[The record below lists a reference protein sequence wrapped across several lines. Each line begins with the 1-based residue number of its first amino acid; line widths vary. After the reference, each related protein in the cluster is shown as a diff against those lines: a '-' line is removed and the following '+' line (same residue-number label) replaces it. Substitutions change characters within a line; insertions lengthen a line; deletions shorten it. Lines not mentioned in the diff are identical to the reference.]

1 MGNVMKATKA
11 FIYTLAILLAACTD
25 RVDYG
30 ALLMQADS
38 LLTVRPD
45 SALTVLDGIPSGKLR
60 TDADRAYHALL
71 LTQARDKNYVK
82 QKDDSLILSAIAYY
96 DRTSNM
102 EMRARSYYYGGCVYR
117 DLRDDT
123 KAMSHFL
130 TAKKLAENGKD
141 LCLLSLICNNIGYML
156 YTNDLN
162 EQADS
167 VYQEVQQIAVQLK
180 DSLLQAETL
189 LQRGMIQMEKGKRFY
204 PKAERL
210 MLQAYRM
217 TKLLNNHLLSKRTMY
232 SLSSLYSRME
242 KGREAV
248 EFAKQNLA
256 LQDDTMHCYS
266 TYQLLGNAY
275 YESHQYDSATFYL
288 RKALPSQ
295 SYATK
300 AGVYGRLSDIAKAS
314 ENFQESLELAKMH
327 TIYLDSLRNARSQQ
341 AYGMIGAEKEVQ
353 MLHQQKEHESSVN
366 TYNCLL
372 FLFAIVVLLLLLF
385 IRNRNRHK
393 TLRLQ
398 EEKDRL
404 KEIQAMVQRQN
415 AQLEEEQR
423 QKTER
428 ITYLEKELAQLHYS
442 TIQKEKLRN
451 ELKTLDQ
458 ERQSLL
464 KSTQVYSN
472 VELKMKRIAQDYKER
487 DQSELRMEKDDW
499 MQLVAETDR
508 RWNGITLKLY
518 SRYNLSQE
526 EVHLCCLYLTDV
538 PVSHF
543 GYLLN
548 CQRDTIYKKA
558 NRIVEKRMGFAH
570 GVTSLQKALKELCQE
585 EKQPF
590 IHV

>member
-1 MGNVMKATKA
+1 
-11 FIYTLAILLAACTD
+11 
-25 RVDYG
+25 
-30 ALLMQADS
+30 
-38 LLTVRPD
+38 
-45 SALTVLDGIPSGKLR
+45 
-60 TDADRAYHALL
+60 
-71 LTQARDKNYVK
+71 
-82 QKDDSLILSAIAYY
+82 
-96 DRTSNM
+96 M

-130 TAKKLAENGKD
+130 TAKNLAKSSKD
-141 LCLLSLICNNIGYML
+141 LRLLSLICNNIGYML

-217 TKLLNNHLLSKRTMY
+217 TKLLNNHLLSKRMMY

-256 LQDDTMHCYS
+256 LQDDTVHCYS
-266 TYQLLGNAY
+266 TYQLLGNAHY
-275 YESHQYDSATFYL
+275 KNHQYDSATFYL

-341 AYGMIGAEKEVQ
+341 AYGMIGAEKEIQ

-366 TYNCLL
+366 TYNYLL
-372 FLFAIVVLLLLLF
+372 FLLVIVALLLFLF

-398 EEKDRL
+398 EEKGRL
-404 KEIQAMVQRQN
+404 EDMQAMMQRQN
-415 AQLEEEQR
+415 SRLEKEQR
-423 QKTER
+423 QKVER
-428 ITYLEKELAQLHYS
+428 IAYLEKELEALHHNAAL
-442 TIQKEKLRN
+442 KEKLRK
-451 ELKTLDQ
+451 ELDTLNQ

-464 KSTQVYSN
+464 KTTQEYSKI
-472 VELKMKRIAQDYKER
+472 ELKMKRIIQDYKER
-487 DQSELRMEKDDW
+487 DKSELCMEMEDW

-508 RWNGITLKLY
+508 RWNDVTLKLC

-526 EVHLCCLYLTDV
+526 EIYLCCLYLTDF
-538 PVSHF
+538 PISHF
-543 GYLLN
+543 CYLLN

-558 NRIVEKRMGFAH
+558 NRIVEKKMGFAH
-570 GVTSLQKALKELCQE
+570 RATSLQKVLKELCQE
-585 EKQPF
+585 EK
-590 IHV
+590 

>member
-1 MGNVMKATKA
+1 MKAAKTL
-11 FIYTLAILLAACTD
+11 IYILAILLEACTG
-25 RVDYG
+25 RMNYG
-30 ALLMQADS
+30 TLLKQADS

-45 SALTVLDGIPSGKLR
+45 SALAVLYGIPPDKLE
-60 TDADRAYHALL
+60 TDADRAYYALL
-71 LTQARDKNYVK
+71 LTQVRDKSYVK
-82 QKDDSLILSAIAYY
+82 QKDDSLILSATSYY
-96 DRTSNM
+96 VRSANI
-102 EMRARSYYYGGCVYR
+102 EMQARSYYCCGCVYR
-117 DLRDDT
+117 DLGNNA
-123 KAMSHFL
+123 KAMSSFL
-130 TAKKLAENGKD
+130 TAKKLAERTKD
-141 LCLLSLICNNIGYML
+141 LCLLSLICNNIGYLL

-167 VYQEVQQIAVQLK
+167 AYQKVQQIAIQLK
-180 DSLLQAETL
+180 DSLLQAEAL

-204 PKAERL
+204 PKAEKL

-217 TKLLNNHLLSKRTMY
+217 TKPLNNHLLSKRTMY

-242 KGREAV
+242 KGKEAV

-256 LQDDTMHCYS
+256 LQDDTANCYS

-275 YESHQYDSATFYL
+275 YKNHQYDSATFYL

-314 ENFQESLELAKMH
+314 GNFQESLELAKMH

-366 TYNCLL
+366 TYKYLL
-372 FLFAIVVLLLLLF
+372 FLLVIVVLLLFLF
-385 IRNRNRHK
+385 IRNRNRK
-393 TLRLQ
+393 KAFRLQ
-398 EEKDRL
+398 EEKGRL
-404 KEIQAMVQRQN
+404 EEIQAMIQQQN
-415 AQLEEEQR
+415 VRLEEELQ
-423 QKTER
+423 QKAER
-428 ITYLEKELAQLHYS
+428 IALLEKELEQLHDDA
-442 TIQKEKLRN
+442 IQKEKLRN
-451 ELKTLDQ
+451 ELKTLNQ

-464 KSTQVYSN
+464 KSTQAYSD
-472 VELKMKRIAQDYKER
+472 VELKMKHIIQDYKER
-487 DQSELRMEKDDW
+487 DKSALCMEEDDW

-518 SRYNLSQE
+518 SQYNLLQE
-526 EVHLCCLYLTDV
+526 EIHLCCLYLTDF

-558 NRIVEKRMGFAH
+558 NRIVEKKMGYAH
-570 GVTSLQKALKELCQE
+570 GTTSLQKVLKALCQE
-585 EKQPF
+585 EE
-590 IHV
+590 